1 MSDKNFVSVSMHYNN
16 TIELAQAIMNVA
28 SQGLEVSG
36 IHHFHNEPEF
46 EMDEDKYFSE
56 FYVNSTDL
64 KNVMSILGPKY
75 GYSLVEA

>member
-28 SQGLEVSG
+28 SQGLEVSD
-36 IHHFHNEPEF
+36 IHHFHNEPEW
-46 EMDEDKYFSE
+46 EKDEDNYFSE

-64 KNVMSILGPKY
+64 KQVMSILGPKY
-75 GYSLVEA
+75 GYFLVEA